1 MPIAYCQSQIM
12 QIKQNKK
19 FDLEKN
25 DQLWRYIN
33 LHQLLYF
40 LNTETIFFAP
50 LSSFEDPL
58 EGFSKKNL
66 NAVEGEQPAEQKF
79 NHRDLQE
86 QQQLMYASCWFLG
99 DSESMAMWETHSN
112 PDSVA
117 LQFNA
122 RSLIDLIL
130 RNAENF
136 QSDDFTELTYGKV
149 DYTKLFQLNNQE
161 FEKHNHEFVGFLKDK
176 SYKHE
181 EEFRF
186 IVTQSAELKKEF
198 RGFDLPAGSLRE
210 LDFYIF
216 THPKMESWKH
226 KNLHKVL
233 QSFSLEKK
241 LKRSQVVVK

>member
-1 MPIAYCQSQIM
+1 M
-12 QIKQNKK
+12 QIKRNKK
-19 FDLEKN
+19 FDLDKN
-25 DQLWRYIN
+25 DQLWRYID

-58 EGFSKKNL
+58 EGFSKKNF
-66 NAVEGEQPAEQKF
+66 NAVEADQPAFQKF
-79 NHRDLQE
+79 DHRDLHE

-99 DSESMAMWETHSN
+99 DNESMAMWETHSN

-122 RSLIDLIL
+122 GSLIDLIL

-136 QSDDFTELTYGKV
+136 QSEDFTELTYGKV
-149 DYTKLFQLNNQE
+149 DYIKLFHLSNNE
-161 FEKHNHEFVGFLKDK
+161 FEKYNHEFVGFLKDK

-186 IVTQSAELKKEF
+186 IVTQLADMKKEF

-210 LDFYIF
+210 LDFYII

-226 KNLHKVL
+226 ENLQKVL
-233 QSFSLEKK
+233 RNFSLERK

>member
-1 MPIAYCQSQIM
+1 M
-12 QIKQNKK
+12 QTRQNKK
-19 FDLEKN
+19 FELDKN
-25 DQLWRYIN
+25 DQLWRYIDI
-33 LHQLLYF
+33 HQLLYF

-66 NAVEGEQPAEQKF
+66 NAAAEHQSATKRF
-79 NHRDLQE
+79 DHRDLRE
-86 QQQLMYASCWFLG
+86 QQQQMYASCWFLG

-117 LQFNA
+117 LRFHA

-130 RNAENF
+130 RNAETF
-136 QSDDFTELTYGKV
+136 QPGDLIELTFGKV
-149 DYTKLFQLNNQE
+149 DYVKLFQLNDQE
-161 FEKHNHEFVGFLKDK
+161 LEKYNHEFVGFLKDK

-186 IVTQSAELKKEF
+186 IVTQSADVNKEF

-210 LDFYIF
+210 LDFYII

-226 KNLHKVL
+226 ENLQKVL
-233 QSFSLEKK
+233 MNFSLENK
-241 LKRSQVVVK
+241 LKRSQVFVK

>member
-1 MPIAYCQSQIM
+1 M
-12 QIKQNKK
+12 QTRKNKK
-19 FDLEKN
+19 FDLDKD
-25 DQLWRYIN
+25 DQLWRYID

-58 EGFSKKNL
+58 EGFSKINL
-66 NAVEGEQPAEQKF
+66 KAEDQPAEKKF
-79 NHRDLQE
+79 DHRDLRE

-117 LQFNA
+117 LRFNA
-122 RSLIDLIL
+122 RLLIDLIL
-130 RNAENF
+130 RNAEQL

-149 DYTKLFQLNNQE
+149 DYVKLFQLNNVE
-161 FEKHNHEFVGFLKDK
+161 LEKYNHEFIGFLKDK

-186 IVTQSAELKKEF
+186 IITPSSGLNKEF

-210 LDFYIF
+210 IDFQII
-216 THPKMESWKH
+216 THPRMESWKH
-226 KNLHKVL
+226 ENLQAVL
-233 QSFSLEKK
+233 RNFSLENK
-241 LKRSQVVVK
+241 LRRSQVLVKG